1 MSEPPPTI
9 LIVMGVSGSG
19 KSTIAKVL
27 AVRLGWAFL
36 EGDDLHPAA
45 NVEKMH
51 AGTPLNDADRKP
63 WLDAI
68 AAWID
73 ARLAAG
79 EPGIVTCSAL
89 KHAYRKIL
97 VGEREHVRLVY
108 LKGDK
113 ALIARRLSERKAHFM
128 PPSLLDSQF
137 STLEE
142 PTPDEDPITV
152 PLEGNVHESVD
163 NVIAALDVSRRKPR
177 KKGLQPRL

>member
-1 MSEPPPTI
+1 MSGPAPTI

-19 KSTIAKVL
+19 KTTIAKDL
-27 AVRLGWAFL
+27 ASRLGWPFL
-36 EGDDLHPAA
+36 EGDDLHPPA
-45 NVEKMH
+45 NVQKMH
-51 AGTPLNDADRKP
+51 AGIPLNDSDRKP

-73 ARLAAG
+73 ARRAAG
-79 EPGIVTCSAL
+79 EPGVLTCSAL

-97 VGEREHVRLVY
+97 VGAREHVRLVY

-113 ALIARRLSERKAHFM
+113 ALIARRLSERKGHFM

-152 PLEGNVHESVD
+152 KLDGGVNEAVD
-163 NVIAALDVSRRKPR
+163 NVITALEVSPR
-177 KKGLQPRL
+177 NPR